1 MKLTEAYRISD
12 KNTRG
17 LESAIGS
24 NDDELISAYIKDIY
38 REIFDNTQLLD
49 GDELELY
56 TATVDVS
63 SDNGSAGVD
72 NELRK
77 LQAFLSDKNI
87 IMCTEECNE
96 NLQKVQELVN
106 MFIDVFGKIG
116 EGFLQDLKKSGYTLV
131 DNKVV
136 QPLNESEVDHD
147 FEDIDIF
154 DDSNEFVDAS
164 SDEMFTPDDLDTL
177 EIVDDDDGVRES
189 VRNDGEHD
197 HTQAE
202 DVIVDDSFQPDD
214 ISELNIK

>member
-106 MFIDVFGKIG
+106 MFIDVFGKLG

-131 DNKVV
+131 DNKVE
-136 QPLNESEVDHD
+136 QLLTEGE
-147 FEDIDIF
+147 IDDKELL
-154 DDSNEFVDAS
+154 DDSREFIDAS

-177 EIVDDDDGVRES
+177 EIVNDDDGVRES

-197 HTQAE
+197 HTQVE
-202 DVIVDDSFQPDD
+202 DVIVDDLFQPDD